1 MTSTD
6 PFLDPMDT
14 GGEGPAIER
23 SAPEPASAP
32 ALTSAP
38 EPSSVFAS
46 SPEPDLLPV
55 SESSPPQ
62 SSATR
67 SGIGG
72 RLIAL
77 VAAASLAS
85 ASLAAAATA
94 AIVGVGQATPA
105 TTAAATTGMTAVTAS
120 TNGSSSSTTGESIV
134 AIASAAT
141 PAVVTIDT
149 TVSTSGPFGGSAGG
163 TGSGFIYDSSGLILT
178 NDHVIEGADQIT
190 VTLLD
195 GRHFDGTVV
204 TTDATLD
211 LAIVKVK
218 ATGLPTVTLGT
229 SDELEVGETLI
240 AIGSPLGTY
249 TGSVTSGI
257 LSATG
262 RTITVADEITRRP
275 HQLENLL
282 QTDAAIN
289 PGNSGG
295 PIIDLAGHVVG
306 IATATSTSA
315 EGLGFAVPITA
326 ATRILASVKGTS
338 T

>member
-1 MTSTD
+1 M
-6 PFLDPMDT
+6 
-14 GGEGPAIER
+14 
-23 SAPEPASAP
+23 
-32 ALTSAP
+32 
-38 EPSSVFAS
+38 
-46 SPEPDLLPV
+46 
-55 SESSPPQ
+55 
-62 SSATR
+62 
-67 SGIGG
+67 GG
-72 RLIAL
+72 RLVAL
-77 VAAASLAS
+77 VVAASLAS
-85 ASLAAAATA
+85 ATLAAAATV
-94 AIVGVGQATPA
+94 AIVGVGYATESPSTSGSSA
-105 TTAAATTGMTAVTAS
+105 VTTAVTAS
-120 TNGSSSSTTGESIV
+120 TGSVGSSSSGETIV
-134 AIASAAT
+134 QVATAAT

-149 TVSTSGPFGGSAGG
+149 AVSTGGAFGATGG

-204 TTDATLD
+204 ASDAALD
-211 LAIVKVK
+211 LAVVKVN
-218 ATGLPTVTLGT
+218 AANLPTVSLGAN
-229 SDELEVGETLI
+229 DELQVGETLI

-275 HQLENLL
+275 HQLTGLL

-326 ATRILASVKGTS
+326 ATRLLASVTS
-338 T
+338 TST